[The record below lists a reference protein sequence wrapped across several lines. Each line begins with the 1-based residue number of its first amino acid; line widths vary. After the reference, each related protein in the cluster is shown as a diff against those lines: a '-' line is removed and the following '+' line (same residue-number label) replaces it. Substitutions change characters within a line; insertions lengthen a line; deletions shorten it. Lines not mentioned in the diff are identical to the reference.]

1 MLRGSPGEL
10 LNVSAI
16 LHAALIAVL
25 ALLAGTAFGLGQ
37 VVLGA
42 GLVLA
47 VLAAL
52 NTPMYPHSTDEAER
66 AAIAA
71 TPTEEP

>member
-1 MLRGSPGEL
+1 M
-10 LNVSAI
+10 SAI
-16 LHAALIAVL
+16 FHAALIAVL
-25 ALLAGTAFGLGQ
+25 ALLAGTALGLGH

-52 NTPMYPHSTDEAER
+52 KTPMYPHATDEAER
-66 AAIAA
+66 AADAA
-71 TPTEEP
+71 TPEGE